1 MEAEQ
6 GSANRDAKH
15 LYDKR
20 FVEKRVYN
28 IKSLWA
34 SHEAMLRMVALG
46 HSNEYIA
53 ASCGVTPQTV
63 SNVRNSPVAKGTL
76 ERFKENLDAEAI
88 DIGARIQEF
97 APKALAVL
105 EGIISGEIESP
116 VAVRAKYASA
126 HLGRAG
132 FGEVHKVASINTHL
146 SRDDIE
152 QIKQRALSAAADAGL
167 IASDE

>member
-1 MEAEQ
+1 MEE
-6 GSANRDAKH
+6 KH

-20 FVEKRVYN
+20 FVEKRAYN
-28 IKSLWA
+28 IKSLW
-34 SHEAMLRMVALG
+34 SNHEQMLRMVALG

-53 ASCGVTPQTV
+53 EVTGVTPQTV
-63 SNVRNSPVAKGTL
+63 SNVRNSPVAKPTL
-76 ERFKENLDAEAI
+76 ERFRGQLDSEAV

-97 APKALAVL
+97 APKALEVL
-105 EGIISGEIESP
+105 EGIITGEIESP

-152 QIKQRALSAAADAGL
+152 QIKARALDAAMDAGL
-167 IASDE
+167 ICDDN